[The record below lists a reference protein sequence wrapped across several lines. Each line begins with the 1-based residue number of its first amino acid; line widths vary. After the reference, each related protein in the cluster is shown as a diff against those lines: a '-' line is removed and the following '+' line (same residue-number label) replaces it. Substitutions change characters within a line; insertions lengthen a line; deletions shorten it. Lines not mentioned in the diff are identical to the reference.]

1 MKVLHFFDP
10 VRKRVKFFMILIL
23 TFPEKMLLAK
33 LGGFDK
39 AIGTADWIK
48 SEALAG
54 NLKFPDKEAYVFRY
68 RRESLDFIHQRLA
81 YKLGWTAKIKD
92 ILSTPTYAEL
102 LANNHLAADA
112 GMLNLYIDHELPLL
126 DQRRRMLYGTYRAN
140 DQKDY
145 EKFSREAKS
154 RWPYIRIEF
163 RTSEMIVVHG
173 YFQSGFV
180 YLQRY
185 LNEYEGF
192 SIKTNVLDAES
203 YPMLLLKS
211 VL

>member
-39 AIGTADWIK
+39 AIGTADWIE

-54 NLKFPDKEAYVFRY
+54 SLKFPDKEAYVFRY
-68 RRESLDFIHQRLA
+68 RRESLDFIYLSLA
-81 YKLGWTAKIKD
+81 KKLDWKTKIRN
-92 ILSTPTYAEL
+92 ILSTPTYGEL
-102 LANNHLAADA
+102 LAKNHFAADA
-112 GMLNLYIDHELPLL
+112 GMLNLYIDHELSLL
-126 DQRRRMLYGTYRAN
+126 DQRRRMLWATYRPITDLEYEVFLSHCQSTQSYVRSIYWTN
-140 DQKDY
+140 DV
-145 EKFSREAKS
+145 
-154 RWPYIRIEF
+154 
-163 RTSEMIVVHG
+163 IVTRG
-173 YFQSGFV
+173 YFQSG
-180 YLQRY
+180 YAHLQRY
-185 LNEYEGF
+185 LNEQEGF
-192 SIKTNVLDAES
+192 SMKTNVLDAES